1 MHLYSCALG
10 FFLKWTVIPPLC
22 SCHMHMHFFWMR
34 KTAIGACLAKAAIMF
49 QLGRVVHIMMRQFL
63 RKKSKMHT
71 VDMSLTV
78 LFVLQ
83 TSKQENSARRFID
96 CFVCFCCPHCYV
108 ALHTAY
114 CILHTAYCILHT
126 AYCILHTTRKPLLV
140 WKQ

>member
-1 MHLYSCALG
+1 LCFR
-10 FFLKWTVIPPLC
+10 FFFKWTVSPPLC

-114 CILHTAYCILHT
+114 CILHTAYYQKTT
-126 AYCILHTTRKPLLV
+126 ACLETMI
-140 WKQ
+140 